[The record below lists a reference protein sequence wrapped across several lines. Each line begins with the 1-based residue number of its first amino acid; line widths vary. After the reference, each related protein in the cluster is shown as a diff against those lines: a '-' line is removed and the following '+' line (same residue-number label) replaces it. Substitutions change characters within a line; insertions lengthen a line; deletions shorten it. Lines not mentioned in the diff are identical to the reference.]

1 MRCAGFRGRL
11 ELLGFLD
18 HVNDL
23 VVAAA
28 SERLFHTDFQLALFK
43 DSSRIDV
50 SAGFLAHRERL
61 AGHGSLVDSA
71 FSGDDHTVE
80 RNDIARADNNV
91 VARLYFADGHENLT
105 GVLCFDPCAV
115 NVEVHAAGK
124 VIDRFLMCPVFQ

>member
-1 MRCAGFRGRL
+1 MRRAGLRRRL
-11 ELLGFLD
+11 KLLGFLD
-18 HVNDL
+18 HVDDL

-28 SERLFHTDFQLALFK
+28 SERLFHTDLQFALFQ

-80 RNDIARADNNV
+80 RNDIARADNDV
-91 VARLYFADGHENLT
+91 VAGLYFADRHENLT

-115 NVEVHAAGK
+115 DV
-124 VIDRFLMCPVFQ
+124 